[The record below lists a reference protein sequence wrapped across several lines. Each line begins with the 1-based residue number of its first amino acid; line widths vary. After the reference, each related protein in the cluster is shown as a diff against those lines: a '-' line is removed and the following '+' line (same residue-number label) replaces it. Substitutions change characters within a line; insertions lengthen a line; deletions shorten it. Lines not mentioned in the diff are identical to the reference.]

1 MICGMCGGQIRGYSG
16 TLHGRPIKD
25 WKHKTVPPGT
35 EPHRPV
41 LGTPVNPEELERMY
55 RPPKDEEPKRPVLE
69 ELGPPLVP
77 PRPATAEELEESQ
90 SASQILRLLERHR
103 WVLVEQ
109 PVYFQTAA
117 GVEHFVVRARR
128 RDLGMVATWRRR
140 TGRNWELEFAA
151 RLASGL
157 TGQVGS
163 EQLKAWITQ
172 RDERCPDCGRSS
184 VVHTEEGE
192 CP

>member
-1 MICGMCGGQIRGYSG
+1 MICGVCGGEVRGYSG
-16 TLHGRPIKD
+16 KLYGRPIKD
-25 WKHKTVPPGT
+25 WKHRSVPPGT

-41 LGTPVNPEELERMY
+41 LGTPVGLEELERAY
-55 RPPKDEEPKRPVLE
+55 RPVKEEAPKKPVVEEA
-69 ELGPPLVP
+69 GPPLVA

-90 SASQILRLLERHR
+90 SVTQIRRLLASHR
-103 WVLVEQ
+103 WVEVEE
-109 PVYFQTAA
+109 PWYFQTAA
-117 GVEHFVVRARR
+117 GIEHFVVKARR

-140 TGRNWELEFAA
+140 PGRSWELESGW
-151 RLASGL
+151 RLAPGH
-157 TGQVGS
+157 TDQVGS
-163 EQLKAWITQ
+163 EQLKSWITQ